1 MSFSAKTD
9 YACVAMIELALRHSS
24 REPVRLREIVDA
36 HQIPAQFLVQI
47 LLQLKSAGLV
57 ESLRGAAGGYRLAR
71 EPDKISL
78 ADIVDVIEGPL
89 STTGGEWH
97 SAAGRV
103 LATTWRSLWG
113 AQHEWLAQ
121 VTLAN
126 LIDRVRN
133 SAEKMYYI

>member
-1 MSFSAKTD
+1 VSFSAKTD

-24 REPVRLREIVDA
+24 REPVRLREIVEA
-36 HQIPAQFLVQI
+36 HQIPSQFLVQI

-71 EPDKISL
+71 SPGEISL
-78 ADIVDVIEGPL
+78 ADIVELIEGPP
-89 STTGGEWH
+89 STLGADRH

-103 LATTWRSLWG
+103 LAATWRSLWD
-113 AQHEWLAQ
+113 AQHDWLAQ
-121 VTLAN
+121 VTLAD
-126 LIDRVRN
+126 LIERVRN